1 MQISQQI
8 SHMPSICILASKST
22 QSPPAPPAE
31 RVIDTNPSGTQCQL
45 SSNHVF
51 DSSIGIV
58 GTESIKAALS
68 CICIVFKL
76 IRIARTER

>member
-8 SHMPSICILASKST
+8 SHMSSICILACTKT
-22 QSPPAPPAE
+22 PALPDE
-31 RVIDTNPSGTQCQL
+31 RVIDTNPSGRQCQL
-45 SSNHVF
+45 SSNYDYVF